1 MDRRAAWLAWSLAAL
16 SVALLVGSI
25 ALSRAASSTAPDLPF
40 GGETNDAS
48 VVANLV
54 TLLTFS
60 VVGAIIAS
68 RHPRNTIGWLF
79 CSVGVTIGLNSFAG
93 DYAEYWL
100 AGGTS
105 MKSLAETAAWF
116 SSWAW
121 ILLTY
126 VPTTFL
132 LLLFPDGRLP
142 SPRWRPVAW
151 GAALGIAGS
160 VAGYALE
167 AGPLEDFPQIA
178 NPYGIDGP
186 IVGMVGVAGS
196 IVAAGS
202 LVASAISLIVRM
214 RSAGSEQRQQIKWLA
229 YGGTVV
235 VGTICVSGLI
245 NLWNVPV
252 GIVVGNVALLGL
264 PVFTGIAIVKHH
276 LYDIDLLINRTLVY
290 GSLTTMLV
298 VVYVGGIVL
307 SQRVFV
313 GLTGQEELPQLAIV
327 ASTLM
332 IAALFAPLRRRIQAT
347 IDRRFYRRKYDSAK
361 MLSVFSARLRD
372 ETDLGTLSD
381 DLVGVV
387 KETMQPE
394 HVTLW
399 LRPDTESKGRQSH

>member
-79 CSVGVTIGLNSFAG
+79 CSVGVAIGLNSFAG

-252 GIVVGNVALLGL
+252 SIVVGNVALLGL